1 MVEVAYIT
9 NMGYE
14 RDHNEDSI
22 LIENNLINNISQ
34 ESITFQNEDFKTFAV
49 ADGMGGHAKGE
60 VASGFLLEYIKE
72 NIGNINSEEN
82 TLELLD
88 SIQEAFKTKGE
99 DPEFKDMGTTLSGIK
114 IDEDLVHIFSV
125 GDSRVYRVIGG
136 YLERLTKDHSL
147 VERMVD
153 MGLIDI
159 EEMRFHPKKATVTS
173 AFVARNEKLEEKFYR
188 SIPYKKDE
196 VFLIVSDGI
205 WEALSL
211 DEMEEAIGKDI
222 EKSCENLYNKA
233 IENKCKDNISIIL
246 VKV

>member
-9 NMGYE
+9 NMGCE
-14 RDHNEDSI
+14 RNHNEDSI
-22 LIENNLINNISQ
+22 LINSELITNTSQ
-34 ESITFQNEDFKTFAV
+34 VEVFYKQDTSKVFAV

-60 VASGFLLEYIKE
+60 VASKFLLEYIKE
-72 NIGNINSEEN
+72 NMGNINSEEN

-99 DPEFKDMGTTLSGIK
+99 EPEFKDMGTTLSGIK
-114 IDEDLVHIFSV
+114 IDDDLVHIFSV

-153 MGLIDI
+153 LGLIDI

-173 AFVARNEKLEEKFYR
+173 AFVARNEKLEEKFYKN
-188 SIPYKKDE
+188 IPYKKGE